1 MNFVLGDMRRLHEI
15 APCDYGLLVDS
26 FGFFESDE
34 ENEKVI
40 RQLRRAVVSAG
51 RLVIAVVNGTKISST
66 FNPRE
71 SEQREGAGWRSVEN
85 SKKIAALLERRS
97 CYWKTGAGIPANV
110 GNASTVSLSFKIIA
124 HNGFRCRQ
132 LYGGLL
138 GGAFSE
144 ETSEKVIMICAN
156 SATPLNNPFPRDDE
170 AYFFWLRA
178 RPSVAPSNLNGWI
191 VCCSARSVNEDGQ
204 Q

>member
-1 MNFVLGDMRRLHEI
+1 MGVIVNFVLGDMRRLHEI

-71 SEQREGAGWRSVEN
+71 SEQREGAG
-85 SKKIAALLERRS
+85 
-97 CYWKTGAGIPANV
+97 C
-110 GNASTVSLSFKIIA
+110 
-124 HNGFRCRQ
+124 Q
-132 LYGGLL
+132 
-138 GGAFSE
+138 
-144 ETSEKVIMICAN
+144 
-156 SATPLNNPFPRDDE
+156 
-170 AYFFWLRA
+170 
-178 RPSVAPSNLNGWI
+178 
-191 VCCSARSVNEDGQ
+191 
-204 Q
+204 